1 MGIVSRRLRPLFVI
15 ALLLGSA
22 SGLLAQRRVRADVE
36 VKSVA
41 QGKSVTVT
49 KSVYCLGNGR
59 MVVHFHTPQDYYI
72 VTNVLGETR
81 LYMPGPNEV
90 LTDNSGGISSKD
102 ELLSIFL
109 SGRVEDLALG
119 LYGYRLLGAASEDGL
134 VKRTYVNSDDSVSPK
149 VEVVSKDY
157 LPIYAAYYKPDGS
170 VSSKTYFSKYAPV
183 GRAMFPMR
191 VTSIAY
197 VGRDSTVTRTLYSGV
212 QFDSED
218 PDFDFEVPADA
229 KVSALPKMPAQ

>member
-15 ALLLGSA
+15 ALLLGCA

-59 MVVHFHTPQDYYI
+59 MVVHFHTPQDYYL
-72 VTNVLGETR
+72 VTNLLGETR
-81 LYMPGPNEV
+81 LYIPRSNEV
-90 LTDNSGGISSKD
+90 VTDNSGGISSKD

-109 SGRVEDLALG
+109 GGRVEDLALG
-119 LYGYRLLGAASEDGL
+119 LYGYRLLDTASEDGL
-134 VKRTYVNSDDSVSPK
+134 VKRTYINADDGIAPK
-149 VEVVSKDY
+149 VEIVSKDY
-157 LPIYAAYYKPDGS
+157 LPIYAAYLKADGT
-170 VSSKTYFSKYAPV
+170 VSSRTYFSSYAPV
-183 GRAMFPMR
+183 GRALFPMR

-197 VGRDSTVTRTLYSGV
+197 AGRDSTVTRTLYSGV
-212 QFDSED
+212 QFDSPD
-218 PDFDFEVPADA
+218 PDFDFDVPADA